1 MHERIEINPAI
12 QHGRPVI
19 RGTRVPVAMV
29 LNLLAGGDERE
40 RIAHEFGITTADIEA
55 ALMYALELVEAQQQR
70 PIPASR

>member
-40 RIAHEFGITTADIEA
+40 RIAHEFGITNADIEA
-55 ALMYALELVEAQQQR
+55 ALIYALELVDAQQQR
-70 PIPASR
+70 PVSASR